1 MRALPLALLVWPS
14 LATAAVLNVEFKFT
28 PFLGDAAKEEKV
40 ESVPGIA
47 RVVLNGV
54 PYAEQLVQK
63 QELPVMFD
71 EREIAPAVWV
81 PVESMGP
88 AVRKG
93 KNSIR
98 IEFDPSDPKTSY
110 TAQLRWAS
118 VTDRVR
124 EEKQPGGGSSTNQ
137 AVYKALDGQQGVD
150 VAKVR
155 KAKCLDA
162 AYNAGV
168 GLAGPSTDQLE
179 YLTPGRPE
187 VVIQRKDGSPLYAPD
202 RAAFDKIKGDET
214 QMCAGVALMAA
225 YPQRLVVVH
234 APEGAWQPVP

>member
-1 MRALPLALLVWPS
+1 MPRRMRALPLALLVWPS

-54 PYAEQLVQK
+54 PFAEQLVQK
-63 QELPVMFD
+63 PQLPVMFD

-81 PVESMGP
+81 PVESMGS

-93 KNSIR
+93 KNTIR
-98 IEFDPSDPKTSY
+98 IEFEPTDPKTAY

-118 VTDRVR
+118 VTDQVR

-137 AVYKALDGQQGVD
+137 ADQGVETKQVTGTVVFERSFTADFAKDQPWHHYPAVTTVSDADKEQLAKLIGERTAWFAPPFDRVYKALDGQQGV
-150 VAKVR
+150 
-155 KAKCLDA
+155 
-162 AYNAGV
+162 
-168 GLAGPSTDQLE
+168 
-179 YLTPGRPE
+179 
-187 VVIQRKDGSPLYAPD
+187 
-202 RAAFDKIKGDET
+202 
-214 QMCAGVALMAA
+214 
-225 YPQRLVVVH
+225 
-234 APEGAWQPVP
+234 